1 MRERER
7 RGENHHHIKAIV
19 MPRRKKITQKPI
31 EDFVKRK
38 ACYRKRREIL
48 LKMVE
53 DLTTLCDIDACAFIL
68 GPGDDVP
75 NVWPSHDKA
84 KEMLDKFEN
93 APLSTRLKKN
103 ITPQVYI
110 ERANNKVENQLVELR
125 KKNDEIDMSDLMHQ
139 IHDDG
144 RSLSDFDASDIS
156 RLLSYVEE
164 KLKGVRVK
172 TGFSEQQL
180 PPKPPTPQVSC
191 PLQNDKID
199 SWDNIDEQVLQQ
211 QSFIDDLKEDGKI
224 NSGFDNNLGSNIG
237 LPPPNTHVGDVDF
250 EPFNQGYVDM
260 MLPPENFG
268 GLANESGL
276 GFGVL
281 PRDYFIGSNG
291 NNDSELL
298 YGSYYSE
305 IGGND
310 IWSSYGN
317 FGGKI
322 VGSDDVMLP
331 FNNNSQGNI
340 NETCLGIGQHDENQG
355 GSINNVGLWNHQITL
370 GASNDGVAL
379 ERSNPNFVGT
389 TSGENLNLGFPSHA
403 NLASSGERS
412 DIELQEFS
420 P

>member
-191 PLQNDKID
+191 PLQNDVD
-199 SWDNIDEQVLQQ
+199 SWATIDEQVFQQ
-211 QSFIDDLKEDGKI
+211 Q
-224 NSGFDNNLGSNIG
+224 
-237 LPPPNTHVGDVDF
+237 
-250 EPFNQGYVDM
+250 
-260 MLPPENFG
+260 
-268 GLANESGL
+268 
-276 GFGVL
+276 
-281 PRDYFIGSNG
+281 
-291 NNDSELL
+291 
-298 YGSYYSE
+298 
-305 IGGND
+305 
-310 IWSSYGN
+310 
-317 FGGKI
+317 
-322 VGSDDVMLP
+322 
-331 FNNNSQGNI
+331 
-340 NETCLGIGQHDENQG
+340 
-355 GSINNVGLWNHQITL
+355 
-370 GASNDGVAL
+370 
-379 ERSNPNFVGT
+379 
-389 TSGENLNLGFPSHA
+389 
-403 NLASSGERS
+403 
-412 DIELQEFS
+412 
-420 P
+420 